1 MIPKKA
7 RTNNDIKRSPIPSF
21 INFLEKNKFYFK

>member
-7 RTNNDIKRSPIPSF
+7 RTDSDIKRSPIPSL
-21 INFLEKNKFYFK
+21 INFLENLFMLY